1 MLMYHFLVVMSTV
14 MSGGVVN
21 SNSYDDARARLG
33 VISPAN
39 PAPIV
44 GRIDLARNWTDCTV
58 VATRCRSMFCAV
70 EVSTIFPLAR
80 DDAAHRKM
88 L

>member
-14 MSGGVVN
+14 MSGVVN
-21 SNSYDDARARLG
+21 SNSYGDARARLG

-39 PAPIV
+39 PAWTV
-44 GRIDLARNWTDCTV
+44 GRTDLARNWADCTV
-58 VATRCRSMFCAV
+58 VATRHRSMFCAV

-80 DDAAHRKM
+80 DEAPHRQM